1 MFLGTYTHS
10 LDSKSRLTIPAKYR
24 DAVAAGLVITRHPQ
38 GKCLMAMPLAEW
50 EEVATEVSKNK
61 ITDQAAAMFQRLV
74 FSSAEDLVPDKQ
86 GRILISQRLREAA
99 GIEND
104 VILAGINTYF
114 ELWTPDEWEKTVE
127 PLKDPDMMVKMF
139 SALSI

>member
-24 DAVAAGLVITRHPQ
+24 DAVAAGLVITRHPH
-38 GKCLMAMPLAEW
+38 GKCLMAMPLSEW
-50 EEVATEVSKNK
+50 EKVAAEVSKNK
-61 ITDQAAAMFQRLV
+61 ITDQDAAMFQRLV

-86 GRILISQRLREAA
+86 GRILIGQRLREAA